1 MQSRSSMYKSSHL
14 SGHGLLRFAAALG
27 VGAIVL
33 SLSAAAQNA
42 PEPKE
47 TVREGYAVHQSID
60 VGGRISDESGSLPMY
75 DTLVNLH
82 SGSRIFQ
89 QSLEMHAVPKAPH
102 LFLFDSLMATNMGYG
117 GDPENNT
124 VLRMSKG
131 RIYDFQGMFRRDRQY
146 FDYDLLGNP
155 LIPAGVTSNGYTFP
169 QVQHAPHLFN
179 TVRRMTDTNL
189 TLFPVAK
196 VSFRAGYSQNINQGP
211 SYSSLHNGAEA
222 QFLQNWRNSTDT
234 WFGAVDWKPFRRTL
248 LTLQE
253 NISHY
258 KGDTNYQLATP
269 LLQLPDGTPVT
280 LGYDQVSVP
289 SCNDGN
295 PPILNSGTNPPTV
308 NPTCPGYEQFTR
320 YAPTRTLL
328 PTEEFRFQ
336 SSDIK
341 NVQFN
346 GRFHYTGASMK
357 MPQFNENF
365 YGLDNFGIR
374 HWNITGY
381 STAERVSVTG
391 DLGIV
396 WQLSPR
402 VSLAE
407 QFDFWNFRQPADNY
421 LSEIDQLDD
430 ANPNTPS
437 MLDPPG
443 AAQPAAITTAHN
455 FLGQKTETN
464 TTTLGWKAS
473 SWASFSLGYRYR
485 SRTIGYAMPLVTD
498 FLANGTAY
506 TLPIHENAGILGA
519 VLHPS
524 SQWKID
530 GTFEAA
536 FDDNAYFQLDP
547 RQSYHYQV
555 HSMWTP
561 TGTVT
566 ITGAFDDLE
575 RRDNQALV
583 NHVDHNRSAGL
594 GAEISPNEHYGF
606 DLNYGYMD
614 AYTRTGLCYSSTAAP
629 ADAPASP
636 ADCGTNT
643 YLGTGY
649 YDEPTQS
656 ASIDIMLSPNK
667 HVTSHAGYRI
677 NAVNGTTEFLNP
689 LAVPGSLQSHY
700 QTPFFNVKWA
710 IAAGW
715 GLRGEWNLYDY
726 SEGGAVGP
734 TAPRAFQTNLCTLGL
749 HYDF

>member
-1 MQSRSSMYKSSHL
+1 VYVSGLKHL
-14 SGHGLLRFAAALG
+14 HILAA
-27 VGAIVL
+27 
-33 SLSAAAQNA
+33 
-42 PEPKE
+42 
-47 TVREGYAVHQSID
+47 
-60 VGGRISDESGSLPMY
+60 
-75 DTLVNLH
+75 
-82 SGSRIFQ
+82 
-89 QSLEMHAVPKAPH
+89 
-102 LFLFDSLMATNMGYG
+102 
-117 GDPENNT
+117 
-124 VLRMSKG
+124 
-131 RIYDFQGMFRRDRQY
+131 
-146 FDYDLLGNP
+146 
-155 LIPAGVTSNGYTFP
+155 
-169 QVQHAPHLFN
+169 
-179 TVRRMTDTNL
+179 
-189 TLFPVAK
+189 
-196 VSFRAGYSQNINQGP
+196 
-211 SYSSLHNGAEA
+211 
-222 QFLQNWRNSTDT
+222 
-234 WFGAVDWKPFRRTL
+234 TL

-258 KGDTNYQLATP
+258 KGDTNYQLAP
-269 LLQLPDGTPVT
+269 PFLQLPNGTPVT
-280 LGYDQVSVP
+280 LGYDQVAVP

-308 NPTCPGYEQFTR
+308 NPTCVGYEQFTR
-320 YAPTRTLL
+320 YAPTRTLF

-341 NVQFN
+341 NVQVN
-346 GRFHYTGASMK
+346 GRIHYTGASMK

-374 HWNITGY
+374 HWDITGY

-430 ANPNTPS
+430 VNPNTPS

-443 AAQPAAITTAHN
+443 AAQPAAITAAHN

-498 FLANGTAY
+498 FLANVTAY

-547 RQSYHYQV
+547 RQSYRYQV

-629 ADAPASP
+629 ADAPTAP

-710 IAAGW
+710 VAAGW
-715 GLRGEWNLYDY
+715 GFCGEWNLYDY
-726 SEGGAVGP
+726 SEGGRLGRLHHEPSKPTSARLVCITISKRAKRPKPIPRSNPPRDRSFLPNRLGQTENAECFLVILQLFRRTKLFSYPSRQSYRLTGKNRMLLKPAVTLWATDKGELCP
-734 TAPRAFQTNLCTLGL
+734 QTTGMEACASVLQR
-749 HYDF
+749 